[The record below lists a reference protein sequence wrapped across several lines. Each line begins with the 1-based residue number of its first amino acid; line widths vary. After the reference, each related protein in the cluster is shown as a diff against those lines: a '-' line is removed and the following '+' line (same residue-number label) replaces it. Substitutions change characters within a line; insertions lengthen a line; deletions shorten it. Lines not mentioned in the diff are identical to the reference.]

1 MTANRAHRPQ
11 VARMYR
17 AGTFMFVGI
26 TVLVAGSIAAIAFSG
41 TTVAITVGTR
51 DITQRATIIVVEQS
65 PADEELTGA
74 FVFANADGSKNI
86 EAPQTGELVDDYAR
100 GTVTIVNRWTKVQ
113 PLAAGTRLKASSNG
127 LIYRTTARVDVPAG
141 GQFSIEVVADEAGAK
156 GSIGPDRFEIVALW
170 SGLKDQIYGQSSSA
184 FTGGVRSA
192 SKLAQ
197 ATIDNAER
205 ALEDELLAAAADKL
219 PAPAEGSVRAGEPF
233 AFGTAVTSRQRA
245 GESAASVTAEGSVR
259 AAAIDLPVE
268 ALKQRIEQ
276 LLNNVRAADE
286 TFIDN
291 EPVLTWRLVEF
302 SERNRRA
309 QLDLTVTQR
318 ARLQANSARL
328 QANQFTRRTR
338 QEIITTL
345 QGIPGVVKA
354 DVTIRPFWATRTPG
368 LASQIKVIITAAQ

>member
-1 MTANRAHRPQ
+1 MTAKRAHRPQ

-17 AGTFMFVGI
+17 AGTFMFVGT

-51 DITQRATIIVVEQS
+51 DITQRATITVVERS
-65 PADEELTGA
+65 PADGELTGA
-74 FVFANADGSKNI
+74 FIFANADGSKNI

-100 GTVTIVNRWTKVQ
+100 GPVTIVNRWTKVQ

-127 LIYRTTARVDVPAG
+127 LIYRTAARVDVSAG
-141 GQFSIEVVADEAGAK
+141 GEFGVAVVADEAGAK
-156 GSIGPDRFEIVALW
+156 GNIGPDRFEIVALW

-184 FTGGVRSA
+184 FTGGLRSA
-192 SKLAQ
+192 SKLSQ
-197 ATIDNAER
+197 ATIDNAKR
-205 ALEDELLAAAADKL
+205 ALADELLSAAADKL
-219 PAPAEGSVRAGEPF
+219 PPPAEAQVRSGEPF
-233 AFGTAVTSRQRA
+233 TVSASVTSRQQA
-245 GESAASVTAEGSVR
+245 GDNAASVTAEGSVR
-259 AAAIDLPVE
+259 AAAIDLPAE
-268 ALKQRIEQ
+268 TLSQRVEQ

-286 TFIDN
+286 TFTDN
-291 EPVLTWRLVEF
+291 QPTLTWRLAEF

-318 ARLQANSARL
+318 ARLQANSERL

-338 QEIITTL
+338 QEILTSL

-368 LASQIKVIITAAQ
+368 LASQIKVIVTTAQ

>member
-1 MTANRAHRPQ
+1 
-11 VARMYR
+11 
-17 AGTFMFVGI
+17 
-26 TVLVAGSIAAIAFSG
+26 
-41 TTVAITVGTR
+41 
-51 DITQRATIIVVEQS
+51 
-65 PADEELTGA
+65 
-74 FVFANADGSKNI
+74 
-86 EAPQTGELVDDYAR
+86 
-100 GTVTIVNRWTKVQ
+100 
-113 PLAAGTRLKASSNG
+113 
-127 LIYRTTARVDVPAG
+127 VDVPAG
-141 GQFSIEVVADEAGAK
+141 GQYSTEVVADEAGTK
-156 GSIGPDRFEIVALW
+156 GNIGPDRFEVVALW

-219 PAPAEGSVRAGEPF
+219 PAPAEGMSRAGEPF

-245 GESAASVTAEGSVR
+245 GDNAASVTAEGSVR
-259 AAAIDLPVE
+259 AATVDLPAE
-268 ALKQRIEQ
+268 ALNQRVEQ

-286 TFIDN
+286 SFIDN

-318 ARLQANSARL
+318 ARLQGNSERL

-368 LASQIKVIITAAQ
+368 LPSQIKVMITTAQ